1 MVVNIVDI
9 NLSSCIIGLEFGAW
23 VAACR
28 PDPARSIGQREGL
41 CRLPLSASRQK
52 GVVGGKEE
60 RAAFSSPASPL
71 APPTAGT
78 CCRRADTQFQHMQS
92 TLRPDAVLIHV
103 VFWSICDKSD
113 NNR

>member
-1 MVVNIVDI
+1 MFVCIVD
-9 NLSSCIIGLEFGAW
+9 LEFGAW

-71 APPTAGT
+71 APPHGGHMLPSGGHSVSTYAFST
-78 CCRRADTQFQHMQS
+78 TSRR
-92 TLRPDAVLIHV
+92 RPDSRCVLV
-103 VFWSICDKSD
+103 DL
-113 NNR
+113 